1 MTAIRTATAAD
12 EAAWRRLWVAY
23 LAFYKVTLDPAVTDR
38 TWARILDP
46 LSPLTARLAEVQ
58 GRVVGF
64 ALHHWHLS
72 TWGMGADGYLEDLFL
87 SPEARGHGLGRLLI
101 EDLIAIGRAA
111 GWSRL
116 YWMTDEGNAQ
126 ARALYDRFTPSDGHV
141 RYRLTL

>member
-1 MTAIRTATAAD
+1 MATIRTATEAD
-12 EAAWRRLWVAY
+12 EGAWRALWADY
-23 LAFYKVTLDPAVTDR
+23 LGFYEVTIDPAVTDR

-46 LSPLTARLAEVQ
+46 MSPLTARLAEVD
-58 GRVVGF
+58 GRIVGF

-72 TWGMGADGYLEDLFL
+72 TWASGPDGYLEDLFL
-87 SPEARGHGLGRLLI
+87 SPAARGHGLGRQLI

-116 YWMTDEGNAQ
+116 YWMTDEDNAQ
-126 ARALYDRFTPSDGHV
+126 ARALYDRFTLSDGHV